1 MPLKVTKS
9 STRCLFIYLF
19 MTEMEVSQTV
29 SNRHGGKGKHQALKV
44 REIIQTVGLNDL
56 RSLTE
61 VEKQMNDD

>member
-1 MPLKVTKS
+1 M
-9 STRCLFIYLF
+9 FIYLF